1 MIFFTCDGGR
11 SADEVHSLI
20 NYRVERFSGGYLVAL
35 RQRFFDP
42 PPHHDNIELPT
53 PAAGA

>member
-42 PPHHDNIELPT
+42 PSHHDNIELPT